1 MNNMEQ
7 FEVFCRYILWK
18 GVVNRKINLKDNIV
32 DKNKF
37 AEPPAPYMA
46 GGYFIEKRK
55 ACSVKREAGGV
66 KENTYTSF

>member
-18 GVVNRKINLKDNIV
+18 GVVSRKINLKGNIV

-37 AEPPAPYMA
+37 TEPPALNLA
-46 GGYFIEKRK
+46 GGCFVEK
-55 ACSVKREAGGV
+55 A
-66 KENTYTSF
+66 

>member
-18 GVVNRKINLKDNIV
+18 GVVSRKINLKDNIV

-37 AEPPAPYMA
+37 AEPPALNLA
-46 GGYFIEKRK
+46 GGCF
-55 ACSVKREAGGV
+55 VREMVNGRR
-66 KENTYTSF
+66 